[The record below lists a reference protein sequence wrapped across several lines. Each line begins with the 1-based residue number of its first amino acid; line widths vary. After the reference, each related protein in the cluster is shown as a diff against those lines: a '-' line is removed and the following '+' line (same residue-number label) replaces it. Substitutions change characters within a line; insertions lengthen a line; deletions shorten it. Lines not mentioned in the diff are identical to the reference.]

1 MSPGLKLEGVGFAY
15 DTTQVLQDI
24 NVTIPEG
31 QFVSLL
37 GASGSGKTTLLR
49 LAAGLD
55 PVDSGRLTWNGA
67 PIVGPSLER
76 GVVFQDYALFPWLSV
91 VDNVEIAIAK
101 AKPRVRKA
109 ERLAEAAR
117 YLGDLGLGAAIGK

>member
-55 PVDSGRLTWNGA
+55 PVGSGRLTWNGA
-67 PIVGPSLER
+67 AVVGTSLER

-91 VDNVEIAIAK
+91 VDNIEIAIAK
-101 AKPRVRKA
+101 
-109 ERLAEAAR
+109 ERP
-117 YLGDLGLGAAIGK
+117 